1 MRFSNPTSPKLTNN
15 LCFTIFLEN
24 KEFVIDES
32 NLCYADNA
40 QNIHKLIDTL
50 NTLFKPH
57 ITQYLLG
64 LDKEQYSQ
72 INNDTFIKNEIPY
85 FDEID
90 KLRKEKENNG

>member
-1 MRFSNPTSPKLTNN
+1 MRFSNPTSPKLTNS

-32 NLCYADNA
+32 NLCYADN
-40 QNIHKLIDTL
+40 IHRLIDTL
-50 NTLFKPH
+50 NTLLKPH
-57 ITQYLLG
+57 ITKYLLG

-72 INNDTFIKNEIPY
+72 IHNDTFIKNEIPY

-90 KLRKEKENNG
+90 KLRKKKNGK